1 MNDPFR
7 PLHLT
12 RKKCKCGFVG
22 TRTEFLSHMS
32 TQEHQLVDRT
42 GKMSIQAFFE
52 RHGEVPCYAD
62 DPSVP
67 PKDYTSAL
75 EKDAK
80 RQAIVDSL

>member
-1 MNDPFR
+1 
-7 PLHLT
+7 
-12 RKKCKCGFVG
+12 
-22 TRTEFLSHMS
+22 MS
-32 TQEHQLVDRT
+32 VQERELVTRT

-62 DPSVP
+62 DEATP

-80 RQAIVDSL
+80 RRAIVDSI